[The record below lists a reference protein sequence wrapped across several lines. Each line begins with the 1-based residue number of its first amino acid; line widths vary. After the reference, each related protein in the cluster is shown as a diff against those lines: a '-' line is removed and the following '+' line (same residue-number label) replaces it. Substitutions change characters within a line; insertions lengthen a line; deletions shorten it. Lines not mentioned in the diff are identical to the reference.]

1 MKRLLL
7 ERFEDDEDAFSLL
20 SQNMLED
27 AMSSVMVT
35 GRMDSRKKQRGLAI
49 LEREGSNASQAINRM
64 FDRIIESNS
73 AEFLFEEKDASESLR
88 AAASFVDSLSEKRVS
103 RFDSMSKEEIKR
115 ERLSSRGVI

>member
-1 MKRLLL
+1 
-7 ERFEDDEDAFSLL
+7 
-20 SQNMLED
+20 
-27 AMSSVMVT
+27 MSSVMVT

-73 AEFLFEEKDASESLR
+73 AGFLFEEKKDASESLR
-88 AAASFVDSLSEKRVS
+88 AAAPFVDSLSEKRAS

>member
-1 MKRLLL
+1 
-7 ERFEDDEDAFSLL
+7 
-20 SQNMLED
+20 
-27 AMSSVMVT
+27 MSSAMVT

-115 ERLSSRGVI
+115 ERLSSRGMI

>member
-1 MKRLLL
+1 
-7 ERFEDDEDAFSLL
+7 
-20 SQNMLED
+20 
-27 AMSSVMVT
+27 MSSVMVT

-88 AAASFVDSLSEKRVS
+88 AAASFVDSLSEKRAS
-103 RFDSMSKEEIKR
+103 RFDSMSKEEIKQ
-115 ERLSSRGVI
+115 ERLSSRGAI

>member
-1 MKRLLL
+1 
-7 ERFEDDEDAFSLL
+7 
-20 SQNMLED
+20 
-27 AMSSVMVT
+27 MSSVMVT

-73 AEFLFEEKDASESLR
+73 AEFLFEEKDVSESLR

-115 ERLSSRGVI
+115 ERLSSRGMI

>member
-1 MKRLLL
+1 
-7 ERFEDDEDAFSLL
+7 
-20 SQNMLED
+20 
-27 AMSSVMVT
+27 MSSVMVT

-115 ERLSSRGVI
+115 ERLSSRGMI

>member
-1 MKRLLL
+1 
-7 ERFEDDEDAFSLL
+7 
-20 SQNMLED
+20 
-27 AMSSVMVT
+27 MSSVMVT

-103 RFDSMSKEEIKR
+103 RFDSMSKEEIRR

>member
-1 MKRLLL
+1 
-7 ERFEDDEDAFSLL
+7 
-20 SQNMLED
+20 
-27 AMSSVMVT
+27 MSSVMVT

>member
-1 MKRLLL
+1 
-7 ERFEDDEDAFSLL
+7 
-20 SQNMLED
+20 
-27 AMSSVMVT
+27 MSSVMVT
-35 GRMDSRKKQRGLAI
+35 GRMDSRRKQRGLAI

-103 RFDSMSKEEIKR
+103 RFDSMSKEEIRR